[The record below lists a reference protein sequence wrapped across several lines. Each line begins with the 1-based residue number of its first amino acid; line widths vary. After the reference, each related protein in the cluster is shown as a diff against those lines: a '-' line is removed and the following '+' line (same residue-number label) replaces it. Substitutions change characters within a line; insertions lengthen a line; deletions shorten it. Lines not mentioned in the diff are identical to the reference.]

1 MKGDRELSRNPVNLK
16 SMIVALAASIVAYI
30 GWAMWRH
37 PKLDME
43 MLYILPMR
51 EIDRL
56 IGEPLAILGLIVML
70 FGIGITMRANINP
83 DAKHEE

>member
-1 MKGDRELSRNPVNLK
+1 MKGGRELSTDPMNLK
-16 SMIVALAASIVAYI
+16 SMIVAVAASIVAYI

>member
-1 MKGDRELSRNPVNLK
+1 VIKSFLESMNLK
-16 SMIVALAASIVAYI
+16 SMIVAIAASIAAYI

-43 MLYILPMR
+43 MLYVLPIQEMK
-51 EIDRL
+51 RL

-70 FGIGITMRANINP
+70 FGIGITIRANIN
-83 DAKHEE
+83 AENKHEE